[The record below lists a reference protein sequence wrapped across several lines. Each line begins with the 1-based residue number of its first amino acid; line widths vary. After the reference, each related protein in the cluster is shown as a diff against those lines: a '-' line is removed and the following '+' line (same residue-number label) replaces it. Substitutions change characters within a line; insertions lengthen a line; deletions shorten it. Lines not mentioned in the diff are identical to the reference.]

1 MRHSNFSYVIDSTFQ
16 PFSMQEMLVPFTA
29 YKEAF
34 EQAEAAYTDLR
45 DKSDTFKYLSSSLP
59 EGSEARQLY
68 EGYANELNKQANDFA
83 KHGLS
88 MMNRRGLTDLRQRYQ
103 GEIGRLVKA
112 DEALQEEKKLR
123 RTMNAKDSSMLYA
136 DDNLN
141 IDQFLDGR
149 TPNLYS
155 ISGNEL
161 YARGAQA
168 GKAASSRVYS
178 AGDNGKTLGGYYRD
192 YIEQMGYTPE
202 DLKKFGNQITADFSA
217 KVSVLPELQDAA
229 NQILEANGANKNLTG
244 DNLRQAQQ
252 QVIRGIIDGSVYQES
267 HKQQRDP
274 GVMSAY
280 ERETNARAKAQWEQ
294 QQQDWK
300 DKRNATYYID
310 PETGEVTGYKVLPKG
325 KKLDPSGNLVDDTE
339 EENTGSK
346 LTKALLKLNYK
357 DLSSNK
363 GFDVVIDD
371 DRYHYDYAGAIHKD
385 KDKWK
390 AGSLGDYAGTN
401 LGSNSSLSN
410 VSVPFVGSFINN
422 YGINP
427 TSQYSKDHMRVLS
440 NRDIN
445 RWLNSDPSI
454 MAAVDERLKAYGL
467 AHHLT
472 PEEIEELEFEI
483 VEIPSETNPE
493 KTGYLVAVKN

>member
-1 MRHSNFSYVIDSTFQ
+1 MAYRQNNYSFVIDNSFQ
-16 PFSMQEMLVPFTA
+16 PFSFQELIQPLA
-29 YKEAF
+29 LYKDAF

-88 MMNRRGLTDLRQRYQ
+88 MMNRRGLTNLRQRYQ

-149 TPNLYS
+149 TPNLYN

-202 DLKKFGNQITADFSA
+202 DLKKFGDQITADFSA

-280 ERETNARAKAQWEQ
+280 ENATNARAQAQWEQ
-294 QQQDWK
+294 QKQDWE

-310 PETGEVTGYKVLPKG
+310 PETKQVTGYKVLPKG
-325 KKLDPSGNLVDDTE
+325 KRLDSSGNLVDGD
-339 EENTGSK
+339 EENDTGSR
-346 LTKALLKLNYK
+346 LSKALLKLNHK
-357 DLSSNK
+357 DLTNNN
-363 GFDVVIDD
+363 GFDVTIDNN
-371 DRYHYDYAGAIHKD
+371 RYHYDYAGAIHRRD
-385 KDKWK
+385 GTWK
-390 AGSLGDYAGTN
+390 AGN
-401 LGSNSSLSN
+401 LGEWAGLGNNTNVSNSFGLYN
-410 VSVPFVGSFINN
+410 LHPDTQ
-422 YGINP
+422 YG
-427 TSQYSKDHMRVLS
+427 KDHMRVLS
-440 NRDIN
+440 NRELN

-472 PEEIEELEFEI
+472 PEETEELDFEI
-483 VEIPSETNPE
+483 IEIPSETNPE